1 MEHKG
6 TIIKKKS
13 KFPEKDTFSC
23 SEMIE
28 SFLYIFKVLVWGDS
42 EAEYISIWG
51 MAHTGQ
57 VSWDQTWTNVDMD
70 DVIPI
75 I

>member
-1 MEHKG
+1 
-6 TIIKKKS
+6 
-13 KFPEKDTFSC
+13 
-23 SEMIE
+23 MIE

-51 MAHTGQ
+51 MAHTSQ
-57 VSWDQTWTNVDMD
+57 VSWDQTRTYVDMD